1 MMDKKR
7 LIQLVHIAATQLG
20 HDAELS
26 KQIKIDV
33 TGKSSCKNMTI
44 TELNALYKHY
54 KNSGFKPVS
63 KKPFVKR
70 DASKKADMLDK
81 LRQLWVEMNAQG
93 LLYDGSFTALEK
105 WAANQSKRLNKGVAI
120 TKLEWLPARQQH
132 ALIEQL
138 KQWQQRLIK
147 QAQVS

>member
-20 HDAELS
+20 HDTELS
-26 KQIKIDV
+26 KQIKFEV
-33 TGKSSCKNMTI
+33 TGKSSCKYMTVA
-44 TELNALYKHY
+44 ELNALYKHY
-54 KNSGFKPVS
+54 KKSGFKPVS

-70 DASKKADMLDK
+70 DNNKKADMLDK

-93 LLYDGSFTALEK
+93 FLHDGSFAALEK
-105 WAANQSKRLNKGVAI
+105 WAANQSKRLNNGVAI
-120 TKLEWLPARQQH
+120 TRLEWLPRKQQH